1 MWRMAGY
8 TDGLSATRLI
18 LMDHRGHGRSDR
30 PAGVEAHRIDRYVG
44 DVVSVL
50 DAAGA
55 ERVVFAGYSDG
66 ANVGYAFA
74 ARHPERLAGVIGIG
88 AVGGGDEPMSQRAD
102 DASQVRDG
110 GMGEL
115 MQALREQEAD
125 IPDWFAL
132 ELEGLSTW
140 GGPWSE
146 FSRIDAPTLIIAGEL
161 EEGASGIAARHASEA
176 AALMP
181 NGRSVVLPGLGHVAA
196 FVRSDL
202 VLPHIASFVRELA

>member
-1 MWRMAGY
+1 MSLASNEGVRIFYEVVGEPGPLLLLHTGGGGDSRMWRMAGY

-74 ARHPERLAGVIGIG
+74 AAASGAARRGHRHRRRRRRGRTH
-88 AVGGGDEPMSQRAD
+88 EPTRRRRVSGPRRRDGRAD
-102 DASQVRDG
+102 A
-110 GMGEL
+110 
-115 MQALREQEAD
+115 
-125 IPDWFAL
+125 
-132 ELEGLSTW
+132 GL
-140 GGPWSE
+140 
-146 FSRIDAPTLIIAGEL
+146 A
-161 EEGASGIAARHASEA
+161 
-176 AALMP
+176 
-181 NGRSVVLPGLGHVAA
+181 
-196 FVRSDL
+196 
-202 VLPHIASFVRELA
+202 